1 MWILRAILIALVVIS
16 VVAFAYFNVSSDQK
30 VDVNMIYAK
39 FLNVPLITVVFWSFV
54 GGLLVSLI
62 LFISIYIRL
71 SVEIRSTRKRV
82 RALEHEVS
90 ILRNRPIE
98 ESAEFIED
106 KEDRGGQDIIPTIE
120 ADE

>member
-71 SVEIRSTRKRV
+71 SVEMRSNRKRV